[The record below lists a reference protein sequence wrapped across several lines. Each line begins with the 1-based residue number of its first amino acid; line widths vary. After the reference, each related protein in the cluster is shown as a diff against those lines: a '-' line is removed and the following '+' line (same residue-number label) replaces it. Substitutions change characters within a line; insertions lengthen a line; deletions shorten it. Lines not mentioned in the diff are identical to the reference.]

1 MRHRNSITP
10 SLLTAV
16 VALCLCTFP
25 TLVHAQGT
33 PSPKD
38 TLTVRMVEADS
49 LVKVM
54 RILSGEEIFISVP
67 EGDKSVY
74 SVIEPLEKWVG
85 VAYGK
90 LSAGGY
96 AITRYGGRTYLIK
109 GRTLR
114 GDLPL
119 TYFQKEEA
127 RTGQTIAARTEEA
140 IYLNK
145 VYEIGDEHHRSTAAK
160 VTINGHVRDVA
171 TGEAVPGISVF
182 DNKTGSYSIT
192 DNFGAWRLTLPTGGN
207 TLSFSGFP
215 MEDMDLEVIVYNTG
229 TLEVNMKEKV
239 TTIKEAS
246 VSAEAIAYHR
256 SAKMGLE
263 KIQFDRIKKIPAAFG
278 ESDLIKAVL
287 ALPGVQSVGEASSG
301 FNVRG
306 GSVDQNLILLNDGVI
321 FNPNHI
327 FGIFSSFNSEVI
339 SGADLYK
346 SSIPAQYGGRISSV
360 LDIRTR
366 EGNSKK
372 ISGSLGLGLLTS
384 RLELEG
390 PIVKDK
396 TTFILGGR
404 TTYSN
409 WILGLL
415 PQESNYHGG
424 KTSFQ
429 DINGGITHKFSPR
442 STLSVY
448 GYYSRDKFSFSSDT
462 DFRYSNLGYSARF
475 RHLIGDFTTMEVS
488 AGRSEYGNV
497 VNSGMDYGYTA
508 YRYEAFIG
516 QTWGKF
522 LLRHQF
528 SQENNLTAGFD
539 VNHYALRPGTMTPYG
554 SDSAILEKVLP
565 GQNALE
571 PSLFVNDTWDITDKL
586 SLDFGLRF
594 GMFLRMADEG
604 ISGSK
609 FYCAPEVRFSGKYS
623 FTDNL
628 TLKAGVNTLRQNIHL
643 ITNTSTISPMD
654 SWHLSSPDIRP
665 QDGYQV
671 AGGLYYS
678 PIPNVDLSLEAYYKR
693 SRNGLDYK
701 SGATLI
707 MNENLTGELIPTIGK
722 SYGVELMAKKTV
734 GKLNGWVSYTFSR
747 ALLRDTRELD
757 EFPINGGAWY
767 NAPHDKPHSL
777 KIAANYKFTHRY
789 SASMNVEYATGRPIT
804 VPIGTFR
811 YGGQWRIA
819 YSDRNMHRI
828 EDYFRLDLAMNVE
841 PGHYLRQLAHMS
853 FTFGVYNVTAR
864 KNAYSVYYTI
874 NPESTSSAPEGKKIS
889 VFAYPIPY
897 INLNLVF

>member
-1 MRHRNSITP
+1 MRKRIISTAL
-10 SLLTAV
+10 SAGLLLGLAPC
-16 VALCLCTFP
+16 AHLL
-25 TLVHAQGT
+25 AQ
-33 PSPKD
+33 D
-38 TLTVRMVEADS
+38 TLTLQDTLKVRMVEADS

-54 RILSGEEIFISVP
+54 RMVSGKEIFIAVP
-67 EGDKSVY
+67 AGDESVY
-74 SVIEPLEKWVG
+74 TVMEPLGKWVG
-85 VAYGK
+85 VAYEK
-90 LSAGGY
+90 LSGGGY
-96 AITRYGGRTYLIK
+96 VITKHGERTYLMKGNTIK
-109 GRTLR
+109 A
-114 GDLPL
+114 DLPL
-119 TYFQKEEA
+119 AYFQKES
-127 RTGQTIAARTEEA
+127 RQSDQQIAVRTEEA
-140 IYLNK
+140 LYLNK
-145 VYEIGDEHHRSTAAK
+145 VYEIGDEHHRSTASK

-171 TGEAVPGISVF
+171 SGEAVPGISVI
-182 DNKTGSYSIT
+182 DKKTGSYSIT
-192 DNFGAWRLTLPTGGN
+192 DNYGAWRLTLPTGGN

-327 FGIFSSFNSEVI
+327 FGIFSAFNSEVI

-366 EGNSKK
+366 DGNSKK
-372 ISGSLGLGLLTS
+372 VTGSLGLGLLTS

-415 PQESNYHGG
+415 PEDSSYHGG

-429 DINGGITHKFSPR
+429 DLNASVTHKFSTR

-448 GYYSRDKFSFSSDT
+448 GYYSRDKFSFSSNT
-462 DFRYSNLGYSARF
+462 DFKYSNLGYSARF
-475 RHLIGDFTTMEVS
+475 RQLIGDLTTMEVS
-488 AGRSEYGNV
+488 AGRSEYDNV
-497 VNSGMDYGYTA
+497 VNSDMDYDFGAYT
-508 YRYEAFIG
+508 YKAFIG
-516 QTWGKF
+516 QTWGKLQF
-522 LLRHQF
+522 KHQF
-528 SQENNLTAGFD
+528 SLHNTLVAGFD
-539 VNHYALRPGTMTPYG
+539 ANHYSLLPGTMVPYG
-554 SDSAILEKVLP
+554 AMSGIREKALPSQGAIEGSV
-565 GQNALE
+565 
-571 PSLFVNDTWDITDKL
+571 FVNDTWDIGERL
-586 SLDFGLRF
+586 SLDFGLRY
-594 GMFLRMADEG
+594 GMFYRFKDEG
-604 ISGSK
+604 IAGGK
-609 FYCAPEVRFSGKYS
+609 FYHAPELRFSGKYS
-623 FTDNL
+623 FRDDL
-628 TLKAGVNTLRQNIHL
+628 TFKAGFNTLRQNIHL

-671 AGGLYYS
+671 AGGVYYS
-678 PIPNVDLSLEAYYKR
+678 PMPNVDLSLEAYFKR
-693 SRNGLDYK
+693 YRNALDYK

-707 MNENLTGELIPTIGK
+707 MNEQLSDELIPILGQ
-722 SYGVELMAKKTV
+722 SFGVELMAKKTV
-734 GKLNGWVSYTFSR
+734 GKLNGWVSYTYSR
-747 ALLRDTRELD
+747 ALLRDTREISQ
-757 EFPINGGAWY
+757 FPINGGNWY

-777 KIAANYKFTHRY
+777 KVAANYKFTHRY

-804 VPIGTFR
+804 VPIGTYW
-811 YGGQWRIA
+811 YGGMRRIA
-819 YSDRNMHRI
+819 YSDRNSHRI

-874 NPESTSSAPEGKKIS
+874 DSFSSTGVPEGYKIS